1 MAGALALAAVFLI
14 AVVEM
19 VFSPGKNGCA
29 MPVGMMESVESGHG
43 NGNGNAEEVLVLGI
57 GRERGVGNF
66 LFILFWPLGRKEWKG
81 RGKYDT

>member
-43 NGNGNAEEVLVLGI
+43 NGNGNAEEGA
-57 GRERGVGNF
+57 GVGNRE
-66 LFILFWPLGRKEWKG
+66 GER
-81 RGKYDT
+81 RR

>member
-43 NGNGNAEEVLVLGI
+43 NGNAEEGA
-57 GRERGVGNF
+57 GVGNRE
-66 LFILFWPLGRKEWKG
+66 GER
-81 RGKYDT
+81 RR